1 MGVSF
6 DWFEM
11 NRNSGCARRLRH
23 ISGECDIKNVGP
35 ENMGTEIWVSGY
47 CAVAEA
53 VAAGVAVAEALASAA
68 AALEAA

>member
-23 ISGECDIKNVGP
+23 ISGERGIK
-35 ENMGTEIWVSGY
+35 MWVPGY

-53 VAAGVAVAEALASAA
+53 VAEAVAAGVAVAEAVAEALASAA

>member
-23 ISGECDIKNVGP
+23 ISGERCIKHYIKMWLP
-35 ENMGTEIWVSGY
+35 GY

-53 VAAGVAVAEALASAA
+53 VAAGVAVAEAVAEALASAA

>member
-23 ISGECDIKNVGP
+23 SHISGERGIK
-35 ENMGTEIWVSGY
+35 MWVPGY

-53 VAAGVAVAEALASAA
+53 VAAGVAVAEAVAEALASAA

>member
-11 NRNSGCARRLRH
+11 NRNNGCARRLRH
-23 ISGECDIKNVGP
+23 ISGERGIK
-35 ENMGTEIWVSGY
+35 MWVPGY

-53 VAAGVAVAEALASAA
+53 VAAGVAVAEAVAEALASAA

>member
-23 ISGECDIKNVGP
+23 ISGERGIK
-35 ENMGTEIWVSGY
+35 MWVPGY

-53 VAAGVAVAEALASAA
+53 VAAGVAVAEAVAEALASAA